1 MTTGTPPLAPEVAEQ
16 MRQLRADGASYHAIA
31 AMLNRTGAR
40 GRLGGR
46 WFAASV
52 RRVMQQ
58 AVNNNEMKETQ
69 CKA

>member
-1 MTTGTPPLAPEVAEQ
+1 MSISAPPLAPEVAEQ
-16 MRQLRADGASYHAIA
+16 MLQLRAEGASYHAIA
-31 AMLNRTGAR
+31 AVLNRTGTR

-58 AVNNNEMKETQ
+58 ATNNNELKETQ

>member
-1 MTTGTPPLAPEVAEQ
+1 MSPDTPPEVAEQ
-16 MRQLRADGASYHAIA
+16 MRQLRAEGASYHAIA
-31 AMLNRTGAR
+31 AALNRAGAR

-52 RRVMQQ
+52 RRVM
-58 AVNNNEMKETQ
+58 NNNELKETQ